1 MRILLVAL
9 MTLLP
14 MLAQAQSF
22 RVPGAPQ
29 PWYLSISA
37 IYQDSLSA
45 GGNGGTATNAPD
57 TSSLNVSSELGFGLN
72 FGYNFNEHFALGLD
86 IEYIRPDYKA
96 TLAPED
102 PADDPIFI
110 DHELTQWN
118 WRIKGTW
125 NLTEGPFV
133 PYVDFGYGW
142 TNVDSNVIDGPPITG
157 CWWDPWWGYVCDNF
171 YSTFSSTETS
181 WGGAVG
187 LRYDLSMEG
196 FLRLSWNRWE
206 LESGGNSSDLTLES
220 IRLEYG
226 WTF

>member
-1 MRILLVAL
+1 MRILVIAV

-22 RVPGAPQ
+22 RAPGASQ
-29 PWYLSISA
+29 PWYLSVSA
-37 IYQDSLSA
+37 VYQDSLSA
-45 GGNGGTATNAPD
+45 GGEGGSETNAPD
-57 TSSLNVSSELGFGLN
+57 SSSLRVSSELGLGVN
-72 FGYNFNEHFALGLD
+72 FGYNFNEHFGLGLD
-86 IEYIRPDYKA
+86 IEYLRPDYKA

-102 PADDPIFI
+102 PNDSPVDI

-118 WRIKGTW
+118 FRLKGTW
-125 NLTEGPFV
+125 NFSEGPLV
-133 PYVDFGYGW
+133 PFVDFGYGW

-157 CWWDPWWGYVCDNF
+157 CWWDPWWGYVCSNF

-187 LRYDLSMEG
+187 LRYDLPMEG

-206 LESGGNSSDLTLES
+206 LDSGGNSDDLTLES
-220 IRLEYG
+220 IRLEYA